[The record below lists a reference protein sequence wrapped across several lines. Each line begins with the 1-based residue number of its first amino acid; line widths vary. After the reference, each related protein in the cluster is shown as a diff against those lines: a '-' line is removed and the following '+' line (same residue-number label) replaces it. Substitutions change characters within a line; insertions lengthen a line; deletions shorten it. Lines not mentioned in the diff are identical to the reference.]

1 MYFRGRVCGCR
12 FECRWEG
19 SLKENRVVDDA
30 WKTGLLRRSV
40 RLLRV
45 FTDLDKFNRLV
56 EFDSLAY
63 KPYLVEFDF
72 LAYKPYLLSL
82 RNFSAREFEPQ
93 DGREFSGPDDLTL
106 IRTALKNV
114 ARVFSFVS
122 GGERGGVIAEPE
134 GHILQT

>member
-1 MYFRGRVCGCR
+1 M
-12 FECRWEG
+12 
-19 SLKENRVVDDA
+19 
-30 WKTGLLRRSV
+30 
-40 RLLRV
+40 RV